1 MTLPKKAPIGVDN
14 FAELIDKKRNYL
26 FVDKTLMIKEL
37 IDSDEKVAL
46 ILRPRRWGKSMNMS
60 MLKYFFTPLVR
71 GLSTSGMFDELNIAK
86 EDDGRYIKEYQGK
99 HPVITIS
106 FKDVKELTFEVAIGK
121 IGILIYNVINEFAD
135 LPNFFD
141 NFQNLKDLHHNLLH
155 KKATNEDL
163 QESFKLLSECL
174 YQYYNQKVVIIIDEY
189 DAPLNASYSNP
200 ELFEQLVNFFK
211 GFFGAAFKG
220 NDALEKGVM
229 TGILRL
235 SKNNMLSDLNNLRL
249 YSMSSDQYS
258 DSFGFFEDD
267 VKELFA
273 QANVECDL
281 PAIKSWYNGY
291 KCGQRDGIYNPW
303 SIVNCIRDKGKLA
316 PYWIK
321 TGNDDLLR
329 DIFVNSGTDI
339 QEEIQTL
346 LAGGSVR
353 ATIDDFI
360 SFDQI
365 KEGHEELLWSALWAL
380 GYLKI
385 SGETKLFGSMM
396 ECNLVIPNREV
407 DCSYRSVFIW
417 FFRSMR
423 ASKRY
428 YHAVEAL
435 VAGDVENFISGLRDF
450 MKNSVSYHDLRDE
463 THYHILILGMLSVL
477 KEDYIVVSN
486 RESGYGRFDIAL
498 APYDRQKDFGIIIEF
513 KKEKVGQPLEFYEQK
528 AKDALMQ
535 IKEKKYDACFS
546 SHKNLKKILNL
557 AMVFCGKEVIF
568 EYSLNKL
575 DVSH

>member
-14 FAELIDKKRNYL
+14 FATLIDKKRNYL

-37 IDSDEKVAL
+37 IDSDETVSL

-71 GLSTSGMFDELNIAK
+71 GVSTSGMFDELAIAK

-141 NFQNLKDLHHNLLH
+141 NFQNLKELYDNLLH
-155 KKATNEDL
+155 EKASEQSL

-273 QANVECDL
+273 HANVECDL

-329 DIFVNSGTDI
+329 DIFVNSSYDI
-339 QEEIQTL
+339 QEKVQIL
-346 LAGGSVR
+346 LTGGSIEAV
-353 ATIDDFI
+353 IDDFI

-365 KEGHEELLWSALWAL
+365 QEGEEALIWSALWAL

-385 SGETKLFGSMM
+385 TGEPRSIGPLQ
-396 ECNLVIPNREV
+396 ECDLLVPNREV
-407 DCSYRSVFIW
+407 DCSYRGIFLKL
-417 FFRSMR
+417 FRSMR
-423 ASKRY
+423 GSDGY
-428 YHAVEAL
+428 YRSIYAL
-435 VAGDVENFISGLRDF
+435 ADGDVEKFLEGLRHF
-450 MKNSVSYHDLRDE
+450 MLTSTSYHDLHSE
-463 THYHILILGMLSVL
+463 SQYHMLMLGILSIL
-477 KEDYIVVSN
+477 KEYYMILSN
-486 RESGYGRFDIAL
+486 RESGLGRFDISL
-498 APYDRQKDFGIIIEF
+498 APYDARKNLGIVIEF
-513 KKEKVGQPLEFYEQK
+513 KREDEGKDLEFYQK
-528 AKDALMQ
+528 RAKEALEQ
-535 IKEKKYDACFS
+535 IKEKKYDTGFRL
-546 SHKNLKKILNL
+546 HKNVKKVLNL
-557 AMVFCGKEVIF
+557 AMVFYGKEF
-568 EYSLNKL
+568 AYDYFFN
-575 DVSH
+575 DM